1 MKKEGGYI
9 MKQGFSLLEML
20 VVMLIVA
27 VVAAATAPMINK
39 KVTGELSG
47 DSPWV
52 WTGTTNSI
60 AFNLKGADRT
70 TAVIG
75 ALQSPKKTRLYVEGG
90 SIPQII
96 LGRSG
101 SNSTLDFQYDNNS
114 YLSIKG
120 ASSVAIGS
128 TDTSAGSCA
137 VAVGTG
143 AKAQNA
149 TNVAIGHYATAN
161 SGEAAIAIGPGTNAT
176 TEAVAL
182 GNGAIATKYNSIA
195 IGKSATS
202 AHNNSVAIGVG
213 ASTTA
218 ANQVMLG
225 TLLDTVKVQ
234 GTLYPDK
241 VNFEDLA
248 DTTIGKSTA
257 KISIPGKLAVNKI
270 ENISAK
276 NIISRAE
283 NSNIVVVGDAN
294 SSLKLSGNKIVN
306 SDGGNLIKRDGN
318 TIILGGANTTVKIE
332 GNFIAQKDVQLSE
345 VNYNVKIGA
354 KQKNGNN
361 PVFTTIYRD
370 WDDSL
375 LNDRHC
381 LYVISDRRLKNV
393 GEEFKGGLEE
403 IKKLQVFN
411 YTFKKDKAK
420 APRVGVIAQ
429 DLEKIFPNAVI
440 KGDDGFLRI
449 RMEDIWYS
457 AVNAIKQLDSKITV
471 LVDDLKTA
479 TTDIFDLKSKVA
491 TQEKAI
497 AELIEQN
504 KAQDKIIKDLEKR
517 LAKLEKK
524 SK

>member
-1 MKKEGGYI
+1 

-27 VVAAATAPMINK
+27 VVAAATAPMLSK
-39 KVTGELSG
+39 KVVGEFSG

-60 AFNLKGADRT
+60 AFNLKGADQT

-75 ALQSPKKTRLYVEGG
+75 ALQPPKKTRLYVEGG

-96 LGRSG
+96 LGHSG

-114 YLSIKG
+114 NLSIKG

-128 TDTSAGSCA
+128 TDTSAGSSA
-137 VAVGTG
+137 VAVGAG

-149 TNVAIGHYATAN
+149 TNVAIGYNAAAN
-161 SGEAAIAIGPGTNAT
+161 SGEAAIAIGPSANAT
-176 TEAVAL
+176 SQAVAL
-182 GNGAIATKYNSIA
+182 GYGAKATKNNSIA
-195 IGKSATS
+195 IGKSAAS
-202 AHNNSVAIGVG
+202 AYNNSVAIGVG

-248 DTTIGKSTA
+248 DTKIGKSTA
-257 KISIPGKLAVNKI
+257 KISIPGKLAV
-270 ENISAK
+270 
-276 NIISRAE
+276 
-283 NSNIVVVGDAN
+283 
-294 SSLKLSGNKIVN
+294 NKIVN

-318 TIILGGANTTVKIE
+318 TIILGDANTTVKIE
-332 GNFIAQKDVQLSE
+332 GNFIAKKNVQLSE
-345 VNYNVKIGA
+345 VNYNVMIGA

-370 WDDSL
+370 WDESL
-375 LNDRHC
+375 FENRHH
-381 LYVISDRRLKNV
+381 LYVISDSRLKNV
-393 GEEFKGGLEE
+393 GEEFKSGIDE
-403 IKKLQVFN
+403 IKKLKAYN
-411 YTFKKDKAK
+411 YTFKRDKSK
-420 APRVGVIAQ
+420 TQRVGVIAQ
-429 DLEKIFPNAVI
+429 DLEKVYPNAVI

-449 RMEDIWYS
+449 RYEDIWFS
-457 AVNAIKQLDSKITV
+457 LVNAVKQLDDKIIA
-471 LVDDLKTA
+471 LKT
-479 TTDIFDLKSKVA
+479 DITSIISDVAVLKTKDVN
-491 TQEKAI
+491 QEKII
-497 AELIEQN
+497 AELVEQN
-504 KAQDKIIKDLEKR
+504 KAQEKLIKDLEKR
-517 LAKLEKK
+517 IAKLEKK